1 MKNIY
6 KLFCSIFVLL
16 LFVGCEEN
24 FSDSTDFANVAP
36 PTNVSASFEVTQ
48 DNTGLVTITPS
59 GEGAISFIIDYGDGS
74 NRPSPTINNGGNVQH
89 IYAEGSYTVK
99 VTATGLNGLT
109 AVGEVPLTVSFKAP
123 ENLVFTIENDATVS
137 KQVNVTATADYA
149 TMFEFHP
156 GIAGADPATA
166 NIGETLSYQYAE
178 AGTYTVRVVAKG
190 AAIETTELTQEFEVT
205 AILAPTVSAPTPPDR
220 PSATVISVFSDAYTS
235 VADVNMNPDW
245 GQQWQGSGYA
255 ELDLNG
261 DKITHYSKISY
272 QGVQYAKTDISKME
286 YLHIDAWTADLNQLK
301 TFLIR
306 EPGDANPR
314 EVAVAK
320 ELTKDQWTSFDIPLT
335 EWTSQGITLGDLFQ
349 FKFEGVD
356 QWAQAD
362 VFLDNI
368 YFWKENSV
376 ELPIK
381 FDNEEKFEG
390 KGNPA
395 MTFALSTNPDDS
407 SDNTGKLT
415 TTEDWWDTAE
425 ISLDVPIQIATGADN
440 RVSVRVYSPN
450 DDTHRVMLKLENIVD
465 PGDNSKNEY
474 IEISKNITG
483 KGWHDVTFDI
493 SELEGG
499 NQAYPNNNDSWDGN
513 GSFERLI
520 FFIDPGD
527 CNWYGLCNPTYGK
540 VLDFHIDDIVLGTH
554 ELPLYPLFD
563 DFEGN
568 GSITWA
574 DDAVGMSVVD
584 NPHGSGKVLKY
595 EDTGGQY
602 ANIRFDLRADHSAK
616 FDLSTNNIFKFKI
629 YIPSADLTGNQDNKV
644 ELKLQDGSKE
654 RPWEGQHGVSTM
666 LELDK
671 WNNVYIDFSEKSSST
686 EFSRIVFQV
695 NGENNN
701 DNVTAYIDDFYYE
714 IPQSHDDFEGNGNIA
729 LWEKEV
735 EDMQIIDNPVKGT
748 INSSDKVLVY
758 HDQGGQQYANIRYYL
773 ATDNSISFDLTNANK
788 VTLDVYMPSADLTG
802 SQDNKLWLKLQNG
815 NKERPWEGQITKEQS
830 VELDKWQRLTFDFS
844 DQSSA
849 TEFTR
854 MLVQFNGENNNDSVK
869 AYIDNVF
876 IHR

>member
-6 KLFCSIFVLL
+6 KLFCSLFVLL

-123 ENLVFTIENDATVS
+123 ENLAFTIENDAAVS

-156 GIAGADPATA
+156 GIAGVDPATA

-205 AILAPTVSAPTPPDR
+205 AILAPTVSAPEQPDR
-220 PSATVISVFSDAYTS
+220 PSATVVSVYSNKYQDING
-235 VADVNMNPDW
+235 VNFYPNW
-245 GQQWQGSGYA
+245 GQTTQFA
-255 ELDLNG
+255 EYDLNG
-261 DKITHYSKISY
+261 DKMLQYSTVNY
-272 QGVQYAKTDISKME
+272 QGIEFGGNYDLSSFE
-286 YLHIDAWTADLNQLK
+286 YMHVDVWTASPEFENLEIS
-301 TFLIR
+301 LISPSNG
-306 EPGDANPR
+306 EKPVLG
-314 EVAVAK
+314 K
-320 ELTKDQWTSFDIPLT
+320 LDQDKWTSLDIPLS
-335 EWTSQGITLGDLFQ
+335 EWTNQGLTIADIFQ
-349 FKFEGVD
+349 LKLAINPWNPSG
-356 QWAQAD
+356 AGTI
-362 VFLDNI
+362 FLDNI
-368 YFWKENSV
+368 YFWKANSV
-376 ELPIK
+376 ELPIR
-381 FDNEEKFEG
+381 FDKEEKFEG

-465 PGDNSKNEY
+465 PSDNSKNEY

-483 KGWHDVTFDI
+483 TGWHDVTFDI

-574 DDAVGMSVVD
+574 EDNVGMSVVD

-595 EDTGGQY
+595 EDTGGTY
-602 ANIRFDLRADHSAK
+602 ANVRFDLRADHSAK

-644 ELKLQDGSKE
+644 ELKLQDGSKD

-686 EFSRIVFQV
+686 EFSRIVLQV
-695 NGENNN
+695 NGEGNN

-729 LWEKEV
+729 LWEKQV

-758 HDQGGQQYANIRYYL
+758 HDQGSEQYANIRYYL
-773 ATDNSISFDLTNANK
+773 ASDNSISFDLTNANK
-788 VTLDVYMPSADLTG
+788 VTLDVYMPSDGLTG
-802 SQDNKLWLKLQNG
+802 SQANKLWLKLQDG
-815 NKERPWEGQITKEQS
+815 TSSQPWVGQVTKEQA

-849 TEFTR
+849 TQFTR
-854 MLVQFNGENNNDSVK
+854 MLVQFNGENNYDSVK

>member
-16 LFVGCEEN
+16 LFVGCEDD
-24 FSDSTDFANVAP
+24 FSDTTDFANVAP
-36 PTNVSASFEVTQ
+36 PSNISASFEVTQ

-59 GEGAISFIIDYGDGS
+59 GEASISFVVDYGDGS
-74 NRPSPTINNGGNVQH
+74 EVSPSIKNGGNVQH
-89 IYAEGSYTVK
+89 TYKEGSYTVK

-109 AVGEVPLTVSFKAP
+109 ATGEVPLTVSFKAP
-123 ENLVFTIENDATVS
+123 ENLVLTIANDEVKS
-137 KQVNVTATADYA
+137 KKVNVTLTADFA
-149 TMFEFHP
+149 TMYEYYP
-156 GIAGADPATA
+156 GVDGVDPVTA
-166 NIGETLSYQYAE
+166 NIGESLSYQYAE
-178 AGTYTVRVVAKG
+178 AGIYTVRVVAKG

-205 AILAPTVSAPTPPDR
+205 AILQPTVSAPAQPDR
-220 PSATVISVFSDAYTS
+220 PSSTVISIFSDKYNDLTGT
-235 VADVNMNPDW
+235 DFYPW
-245 GQQWQGSGYA
+245 WWQSTQY
-255 ELDLNG
+255 EEFDLNG
-261 DKITHYSKISY
+261 DKMIRYSKVNY
-272 QGVQYAKTDISKME
+272 QGVQLAEQQDISKME
-286 YLHIDAWTADLNQLK
+286 YMHIDVWTASPEFENLEIS
-301 TFLIR
+301 LISASNGER
-306 EPGDANPR
+306 P
-314 EVAVAK
+314 VLAK
-320 ELTKDQWTSFDIPLT
+320 LTQDEWTSFDIPISD
-335 EWTSQGITLGDLFQ
+335 WTSQNGFTINDMHQLKFAINPYNGDGA
-349 FKFEGVD
+349 GVI
-356 QWAQAD
+356 
-362 VFLDNI
+362 FLDNI

-376 ELPIK
+376 ELPIN

-390 KGNPA
+390 KGGFQFN
-395 MTFALSTNPDDS
+395 LSTDPDDS
-407 SDNTGKLT
+407 SNNTGKIT
-415 TTEDWWDTAE
+415 TSTEWWDTAE
-425 ISLDVPIQIATGADN
+425 ITLDVPIEIVKGADN
-440 RVSVRVYSPN
+440 NVSVRFYSPN
-450 DDTHRVMLKLENIVD
+450 DDKHRLMMKLENKDD
-465 PGDNSKNEY
+465 PNGAEY
-474 IEISKNITG
+474 IELSQDVSS
-483 KGWHDVTFDI
+483 KGWHDLTYDW
-493 SELEGG
+493 STKTTQ
-499 NQAYPNNNDSWDGN
+499 NYPNDNQPFDGT
-513 GSFERLI
+513 GSFEHLV
-520 FFIDPGD
+520 FFIDAGSPEWCGD
-527 CNWYGLCNPTYGK
+527 CGPTYGQT
-540 VLDFHIDDIVLGTH
+540 LDFHIDNIIKGLPPD
-554 ELPLYPLFD
+554 PLYPLFD

-574 DDAVGMSVVD
+574 DDAVGMTVVD

-602 ANIRFDLRADHSAK
+602 ANIRFDLKADHSAK

-695 NGENNN
+695 NGENNY

-714 IPQSHDDFEGNGNIA
+714 VPQSHDDFEGNGNIA

-788 VTLDVYMPSADLTG
+788 VTLDVYMSSSGLTG
-802 SQDNKLWLKLQNG
+802 NQDNKLWLKLQNG
-815 NKERPWEGQITKEQS
+815 NKERPWEGQITAEQA

-854 MLVQFNGENNNDSVK
+854 MLVQFNGENNYDSVM

>member
-1 MKNIY
+1 MKMKNIY
-6 KLFCSIFVLL
+6 KLFSSIFVLL
-16 LFVGCEEN
+16 LFVGCEDD
-24 FSDSTDFANVAP
+24 FSDTTDFANVAP
-36 PTNVSASFEVTQ
+36 PSNISASFEVTQ

-59 GEGAISFIIDYGDGS
+59 GEGSISFVIDYGDGS
-74 NRPSPTINNGGNVQH
+74 EVSPSINNGGNIQH
-89 IYAEGSYTVK
+89 TYKEGSYTVK

-123 ENLVFTIENDATVS
+123 ENLVLTITNDEVKS
-137 KQVNVTATADYA
+137 KKVNVTLTADFA
-149 TMFEFHP
+149 TMYEYYP
-156 GIAGADPATA
+156 GVDGVDPVTA
-166 NIGETLSYQYAE
+166 NIGESLSYQYAE
-178 AGTYTVRVVAKG
+178 AGIYNVRVVAKG
-190 AAIETTELTQEFEVT
+190 GAIETTELTQEFEVT

-220 PSATVISVFSDAYTS
+220 PSATVISVYSNKYQDIS
-235 VADVNMNPDW
+235 GVNFYPNW
-245 GQQWQGSGYA
+245 GQTTQFA
-255 ELDLNG
+255 EYDLNG
-261 DKITHYSKISY
+261 DKMLQYSNVNY
-272 QGVQYAKTDISKME
+272 QGIELGGNYDVSSFE
-286 YLHIDAWTADLNQLK
+286 YLHVDVWTASPEFENLEISLISPSNGEKPVLGKLNQ
-301 TFLIR
+301 
-306 EPGDANPR
+306 
-314 EVAVAK
+314 
-320 ELTKDQWTSFDIPLT
+320 DQWTSLDIPLT
-335 EWTSQGITLGDLFQ
+335 EWTNQGLTIADIFQ
-349 FKFEGVD
+349 FKLAINPWNPSGAGVI
-356 QWAQAD
+356 
-362 VFLDNI
+362 FLDNI

-376 ELPIK
+376 ELPIN

-390 KGNPA
+390 KGGFQ
-395 MTFALSTNPDDS
+395 FALSTDPDDS
-407 SDNTGKLT
+407 SNNTAKIT
-415 TTEDWWDTAE
+415 TSPEWWDTAE
-425 ISLDVPIQIATGADN
+425 ITLDVPIEIVEGADN
-440 RVSVRVYSPN
+440 NVSVRFYSPN
-450 DDTHRVMLKLENIVD
+450 DDKHRLLMKLENKDD
-465 PGDNSKNEY
+465 PNGSEY
-474 IEISKNITG
+474 LEISQEVSS
-483 KGWHDVTFDI
+483 KGWHDLTYDW
-493 SELEGG
+493 STKTTQ
-499 NQAYPNNNDSWDGN
+499 NYPNDGQPFDGT
-513 GSFERLI
+513 GSFERLV
-520 FFIDPGD
+520 FFIDAGSPDWCGD
-527 CNWYGLCNPTYGK
+527 CGPTFGQT
-540 VLDFHIDDIVLGTH
+540 LDFHIDNIIKGLPPD
-554 ELPLYPLFD
+554 PLYPLFD

-574 DDAVGMSVVD
+574 ADAVGMTVVD
-584 NPHGSGKVLKY
+584 NPYGSGKALKY

-602 ANIRFDLRADHSAK
+602 ANIRFDLKADHSAK

-695 NGENNN
+695 NGENNY

-714 IPQSHDDFEGNGNIA
+714 VPQSHDDFEGNGNIA
-729 LWEKEV
+729 LWEKEL

-788 VTLDVYMPSADLTG
+788 VTLDVYMSSSGLTG

-815 NKERPWEGQITKEQS
+815 NKERPWEGQITAEQP

-844 DQSSA
+844 GQSSA

-854 MLVQFNGENNNDSVK
+854 MLVQFNGENNFDSVM

>member
-59 GEGAISFIIDYGDGS
+59 GEGAISFSIDYGDGS
-74 NRPSPTINNGGNVQH
+74 NTPSPNINNGGNVQH
-89 IYAEGSYTVK
+89 TYAEGSYTVK

-123 ENLVFTIENDATVS
+123 ENLVFTIENDEAVS

-156 GIAGADPATA
+156 GIAGVDPATA

-190 AAIETTELTQEFEVT
+190 AAIETTELTKEFEVT
-205 AILAPTVSAPTPPDR
+205 AILAPTVSAPDQPDR
-220 PSATVISVFSDAYTS
+220 PSATVVSVYSNNYQDISG
-235 VADVNMNPDW
+235 VNFYPNW
-245 GQQWQGSGYA
+245 GQTTQFTEY
-255 ELDLNG
+255 DLNG
-261 DKITHYSKISY
+261 DKMLQYSTVNY
-272 QGVQYAKTDISKME
+272 QGIEMGGNYNLSSFE
-286 YLHIDAWTADLNQLK
+286 YLHVDVWTASPEFENLEIS
-301 TFLIR
+301 LISPSNG
-306 EPGDANPR
+306 EKPVLG
-314 EVAVAK
+314 K
-320 ELTKDQWTSFDIPLT
+320 LDQDKWTSLDIPLS
-335 EWTSQGITLGDLFQ
+335 EWTNQGLTIADIFQ
-349 FKFEGVD
+349 LKLAINPWNPSG
-356 QWAQAD
+356 AGTI
-362 VFLDNI
+362 FLDNI

-407 SDNTGKLT
+407 SDNTGKLS

-450 DDTHRVMLKLENIVD
+450 DDTHRVMMKLENIVD
-465 PGDNSKNEY
+465 PGDNSKNEFV
-474 IEISKNITG
+474 EISKNISA
-483 KGWHDVTFDI
+483 KGWHDVTFDL
-493 SELEGG
+493 SDLEGG
-499 NQAYPNNNDSWDGN
+499 NQAFPNNDVAWDGN

-574 DDAVGMSVVD
+574 PDSVGMSVID
-584 NPHGSGKVLKY
+584 NPQGSGKVLKY
-595 EDTGGQY
+595 EDTGGDY
-602 ANIRFDLRADHSAK
+602 ANVRFDLRADHSAK

-629 YIPSADLTGNQDNKV
+629 YIPSAELTGNQDNKV

-686 EFSRIVFQV
+686 EFSRIVLQV
-695 NGENNN
+695 NGEGNQ
-701 DNVTAYIDDFYYE
+701 DKVTAYIDDFYYE

-735 EDMQIIDNPVKGT
+735 EDMQIIDNPYKGT

-788 VTLDVYMPSADLTG
+788 ITLDVYMPSSGLTG
-802 SQDNKLWLKLQNG
+802 SQGNKLWLKLQNG
-815 NKERPWEGQITKEQS
+815 NKERPWEGQITKEQA

-854 MLVQFNGENNNDSVK
+854 MLVQFNGEDNFDSVK

>member
-16 LFVGCEEN
+16 LFVGCEDD
-24 FSDSTDFANVAP
+24 FSDTTDFANVAP
-36 PTNVSASFEVTQ
+36 PSNISASFEVTQ

-59 GEGAISFIIDYGDGS
+59 GEASISFVIDYGDGS
-74 NRPSPTINNGGNVQH
+74 EVSPSIKSGGNIQH
-89 IYAEGSYTVK
+89 TYKEGSYTVK

-109 AVGEVPLTVSFKAP
+109 ATGEVPLTVSFKAP
-123 ENLVFTIENDATVS
+123 ENLVLTIANDEVKS
-137 KQVNVTATADYA
+137 KKVNVTLTADFA
-149 TMFEFHP
+149 TMYEYYP
-156 GIAGADPATA
+156 GVDGVDPVTA
-166 NIGETLSYQYAE
+166 NIGESLSYQYAE
-178 AGTYTVRVVAKG
+178 AGIYTVRVVAKG

-205 AILAPTVSAPTPPDR
+205 AILQPTVSAPAQPDR
-220 PSATVISVFSDAYTS
+220 PSSTVISIFSDKYNDLTGT
-235 VADVNMNPDW
+235 DFYPW
-245 GQQWQGSGYA
+245 WWQSTQY
-255 ELDLNG
+255 EEFDLNG
-261 DKITHYSKISY
+261 DKMIRYSKVNY
-272 QGVQYAKTDISKME
+272 QGVQLAEQQDISKME
-286 YLHIDAWTADLNQLK
+286 YMHIDVWTASPEFENLEISLISASNGERPVLAKLK
-301 TFLIR
+301 QD
-306 EPGDANPR
+306 E
-314 EVAVAK
+314 
-320 ELTKDQWTSFDIPLT
+320 WTSFDIPISD
-335 EWTSQGITLGDLFQ
+335 WTSQNGFTINDMHQLKFAINPYNGDGA
-349 FKFEGVD
+349 GVI
-356 QWAQAD
+356 
-362 VFLDNI
+362 FLDNI

-376 ELPIK
+376 ELPIN

-390 KGNPA
+390 KGGFQFN
-395 MTFALSTNPDDS
+395 LSTDPDDS
-407 SDNTGKLT
+407 SNNTGKIT
-415 TTEDWWDTAE
+415 TSTEWWDTAE
-425 ISLDVPIQIATGADN
+425 ITLDVPIEIVKGADN
-440 RVSVRVYSPN
+440 NVSVRFYSPN
-450 DDTHRVMLKLENIVD
+450 DDKHRLMMKLENKDD
-465 PGDNSKNEY
+465 PNGAEY
-474 IEISKNITG
+474 IELSQDVSS
-483 KGWHDVTFDI
+483 KGWHDLTYDW
-493 SELEGG
+493 STKTTQ
-499 NQAYPNNNDSWDGN
+499 NYPNDNQPFDGT
-513 GSFERLI
+513 GSFEHLV
-520 FFIDPGD
+520 FFIDAGSPEWCGD
-527 CNWYGLCNPTYGK
+527 CGPTYGQT
-540 VLDFHIDDIVLGTH
+540 LDFHIDNIIKGLPPD
-554 ELPLYPLFD
+554 PLYPLFD

-574 DDAVGMSVVD
+574 DDAVGMTVVD

-602 ANIRFDLRADHSAK
+602 ANIRFDLKADHSAK

-695 NGENNN
+695 NGENNY
-701 DNVTAYIDDFYYE
+701 DKVTAYIDDFYYE
-714 IPQSHDDFEGNGNIA
+714 VPQSHDDFEGNGNIA

-788 VTLDVYMPSADLTG
+788 VTLDVYMSSSGLTG
-802 SQDNKLWLKLQNG
+802 NQDNKLWLKLQNG
-815 NKERPWEGQITKEQS
+815 NKERPWEGQITAEQA

-854 MLVQFNGENNNDSVK
+854 MLVQFNGENNYDSVM